1 MSASRRDFL
10 GTAAAVGV
18 GVWSS
23 RTEAKPLFENK
34 LRFACIGVG
43 GKGSSDAD
51 NVAELGDIVAV
62 CDIDDSFIDAKVKK
76 NKKFEK
82 AERFNDFRKM
92 FEKLGSSIDAVTVS
106 TPDHTHAVASL
117 MAMKLGKHVYCQKPL
132 TRTVHEARMMRTTAK
147 EKGVCTQMGNQGT
160 AENGVRQAAEIIQS
174 GAIGAVKT
182 IHVWT
187 NRPVWDQAPDVV
199 ARPSKVDLVPKHVH
213 WDEWLGPAPFRPYV
227 GNRTYHDFNWR
238 GWWDFGTG
246 AMGDM
251 ACHTANMAF
260 MACKLWTVFPTK
272 VKAESGKINQ
282 ETFPE
287 WARITYEYPAR
298 GDMPPCTL
306 IWYEGKEGGRHK
318 KDGKRVLPPKELLD
332 QVLKPGQKLSDSGSI
347 IVGEKG
353 ILFSPNDYGAQYKLL
368 PENEFKEYKYPKP
381 TLPRNG
387 KGDFGMKAEWVE
399 AIKANKPATALSNF
413 DYAAAFTENML
424 VGNIALRLQKE
435 LDWDGPNMKATN
447 TSEADQYV
455 KQEPRAGW
463 SV

>member
-1 MSASRRDFL
+1 MSASRREFIE
-10 GTAAAVGV
+10 AAALIGV

-23 RTEAKPLFENK
+23 RSVAAPRFQNK

-51 NVAELGDIVAV
+51 NVAELGDVVAI
-62 CDIDDSFIDAKVKK
+62 CDVDD
-76 NKKFEK
+76 NTLHEK
-82 AERFNDFRKM
+82 AKKGKFSKAEKFNDFRKM
-92 FEKLGSSIDAVTVS
+92 LEKLGDSIDAVTVS

-117 MAMKLGKHVYCQKPL
+117 MAMRMGKHVYCQKPL
-132 TRTVHEARMMRTTAK
+132 TRTVYEARLMRTTAK
-147 EKGVCTQMGNQGT
+147 EKNVCTQMGNQGT
-160 AENGVRQAAEIIQS
+160 AEDGVRQAAEIIQS
-174 GAIGAVKT
+174 GAIGPVKA

-187 NRPVWDQAPDVV
+187 NRPIWPQAPDVT
-199 ARPSKVDLVPKHVH
+199 ARPAKVDRVPKHLH
-213 WDEWLGPAPFRPYV
+213 WQEWLGPAPFRPYAEKV
-227 GNRTYHDFNWR
+227 YHSFNWR

-260 MACKLWTVFPTK
+260 MACKLYETFPTK
-272 VKAESGKINQ
+272 VKAASGKINA

-306 IWYEGKEGGRHK
+306 TWYEGKEGGQNSK
-318 KDGKRVLPPKELLD
+318 GKRILPPKELLD
-332 QVLKPGQKLSDSGSI
+332 QVLKPGEKLAGSGSI

-353 ILFSPNDYGAQYKLL
+353 ILFSPNDYGAKFRLL
-368 PENEFKEYKYPKP
+368 PEEKFSGYQPPPP

-387 KGDFGMKAEWVE
+387 QGDLGMKKEWVE
-399 AIKANKPATALSNF
+399 AIKAGKPSIALSNF
-413 DYAAAFTENML
+413 DYAAALTENML
-424 VGNIALRLQKE
+424 VGNIAVRLGKE

-447 TSEADQYV
+447 CPEADQFI
-455 KQEPRAGW
+455 KQEARTGW
-463 SV
+463 TI